1 MQPEFWKTAWS
12 EGRIAFH
19 EGAPN
24 TFLEKFADRIPQLP
38 ETRVL
43 VPLCGKSDD
52 LAFLA
57 GRGHTVIGIELVED
71 AVKAF
76 FAEHALVPT
85 VTHHGALARYSAGSI
100 TLIAGDLFA
109 VTREDVGP
117 IEAIYDRAALVA
129 LPPDLRA
136 RYVAHLRAL
145 APAAT
150 PVLLIT
156 LDYPQDQLS
165 GPPFALSD
173 AEVRATY
180 PHVEQLA
187 ERPATGGRVGQISGS
202 IERCYA
208 VTL

>member
-19 EGAPN
+19 EGTPN
-24 TFLEKFADRIPQLP
+24 TFLEKFADRLP
-38 ETRVL
+38 KTHVL
-43 VPLCGKSDD
+43 VPLCGKTDD

-76 FAEHALVPT
+76 FAEHQITPT
-85 VTHHGALARYSAGSI
+85 VTHHGELARYSAGPI
-100 TLIAGDLFA
+100 TLIAGDLFT
-109 VTREDVGP
+109 VTREDVGRVD
-117 IEAIYDRAALVA
+117 AIYDRAALIA
-129 LPPDLRA
+129 LPPELRT
-136 RYVAHLRAL
+136 RYVAHLRTL

-150 PVLLIT
+150 PALLIT
-156 LDYPQDQLS
+156 LDYPQDQMS

-202 IERCYA
+202 VERCYA